1 MEANVTLADD
11 AWNAPMGLAIGLV
24 IPLSICGLPC
34 AIITLGICNIPG
46 YGPRSA
52 PSVSD
57 SNAGMALGFPI
68 IFCCWCA
75 VAALG
80 AVALGFGVP
89 SVSSRNIEDPRAEA
103 PGLAL
108 TISGAVMLG
117 MPLICFLVVLSCRII
132 RCSGSLCYACCYFC
146 DVTRSKRRHA
156 AERERR
162 RYEEGFSQ
170 SNPFKEKPAGV
181 GAVADSG
188 DAEDPDVEEAAKLP
202 ESAHDAAAIPGWA
215 AAATAEELEAG
226 RQGELRNER
235 QEEEDGVTTLTG
247 AKPPDLGT
255 RGKSGSALVDSVL
268 KSVGLG
274 ALAGELGDIFA
285 QGGSPLGSR
294 RDGHGGGGSGSQAAL
309 RRERTRSLLQAGSAP
324 VMQDPPSVELAEQ
337 QPTTEEGEV
346 EVSIVRG

>member
-46 YGPRSA
+46 YGPRSE

-170 SNPFKEKPAGV
+170 SNPFKEQAAGV

-235 QEEEDGVTTLTG
+235 QEEEEGVTTLTG
-247 AKPPDLGT
+247 ASHPT
-255 RGKSGSALVDSVL
+255 WERGEVGQRVADSVL
-268 KSVGLG
+268 KSVGRARWRG
-274 ALAGELGDIFA
+274 AGRYLRA
-285 QGGSPLGSR
+285 GGSPLGSR
-294 RDGHGGGGSGSQAAL
+294 RDRHGGGSGSQAAL
-309 RRERTRSLLQAGSAP
+309 RERTRCCCNQQRGDTAG
-324 VMQDPPSVELAEQ
+324 PSKCGAREQ